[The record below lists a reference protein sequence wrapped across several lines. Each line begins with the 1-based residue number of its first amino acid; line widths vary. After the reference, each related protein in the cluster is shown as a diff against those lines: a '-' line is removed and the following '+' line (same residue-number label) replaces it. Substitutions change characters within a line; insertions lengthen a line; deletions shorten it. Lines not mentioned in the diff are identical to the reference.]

1 MFLPGE
7 SHGQRGLESYS
18 LWGCKESDTTK
29 QLTHTHTHTHLCNVE
44 LFTDIVDVVELKCG
58 IKAFIFF
65 AVTEGIN
72 REIRMQKGSC
82 GYLCPLR
89 RMERKVNC
97 SSLFNL

>member
-1 MFLPGE
+1 MPAKF
-7 SHGQRGLESYS
+7 HGWKSLVGYS
-18 LWGCKESDTTK
+18 PWGRKESDTTK
-29 QLTHTHTHTHLCNVE
+29 QLTHTHTHLCNVE

-72 REIRMQKGSC
+72 REVRMQKGSC

-89 RMERKVNC
+89 RLERKFNC
-97 SSLFNL
+97 SSLFTL